1 MKRFENLFFIC
12 MILLLVISNHVF
24 AAPECPEGAT
34 CNTCC
39 PELYYIK
46 NGDTISFYDVNP
58 DNDDTPLWN
67 QEGCGTNLFKSDSTI
82 KKVYIEGANEERKM
96 KIAFQNLFQGY
107 TYINEIHLKNVI
119 AVANSSKALM
129 SYAFDGCNA
138 LETLVM
144 DNVDLSNVKDMM
156 DTFRNCSALETLDL
170 SNWNT
175 SSMTGTEYMFQGCTK
190 LKTLNLSGW
199 DTSNVTD
206 MSYMFDG
213 CSNLETVILGNSNWE
228 TSNVSDFSYMF
239 RGCSSLTET
248 TLADMNIK
256 NWNTSKV
263 TNTSYMFNG
272 CSSLVNVDL
281 SGWNT
286 PALET
291 MGYMFQNCTKLES
304 LNIRNWNTS
313 KISTNKAGMGDA
325 FTNCKALSTVTLGE
339 NSIKKNIFYRRSTD
353 HLPNYSGPWFY
364 LYPDPEIVSDDHLP
378 VGTTKK
384 TGDSLFGTS
393 YNPSTMAGTW
403 TTIPL
408 LTITLNNVDEGGISD
423 SSYSYDSTAKT
434 YTKYFTKDSPA
445 ITLPEPEKTG
455 NTFLGWT
462 GEGIT
467 VPQVTVTIPAGTTVS
482 KEYDANW
489 RVHAYTVEFNGNG
502 STSGS
507 MDTQD
512 FEYDEEKELT
522 ANSFARSYTITYDY
536 RGATGGNEKA
546 SDTLNAA
553 FNGWALTRDGDVE
566 YTDQQTVKNLTDE
579 YDITIDL
586 YANWGDFAAVTLPS
600 PTKPYST
607 FAGWYWDE
615 AGEPH
620 KAGEAG
626 ASYTPDADR
635 TLYAKWITDIN
646 APSIIISPSP
656 IPDQEYTGD
665 PIEPAVTIHDGETL
679 LKEGADYTITYS
691 KNTDAGENT
700 AVITIKGKGNYNG
713 ERTLNFTIK
722 PKPVKITSA
731 AAADRDYQEGD
742 TGVEISSVTFAD
754 AASADVPLVPGTD
767 FTVTGE
773 MEDDSAGTDKKVTVT
788 VTLTNPNYTLDP
800 NTAETTVT
808 INKIPYPGPALSLD
822 KYVYV
827 NLAQTGVETDL
838 TDTLS
843 GIAGAAVT
851 SAEETSD
858 PDSLVSN
865 VKTSGS
871 KVIFDTAS
879 VAEKDKTAVITAQV
893 SANNYT
899 DVTVTVNVIT
909 TDKDDA
915 GVSIAGGNQSVT
927 WGDTGVVL
935 TAEAAFPGTPGTG
948 VWNWISESTD
958 IAEIDSTTGELTIH
972 KVGATR
978 ITAQYESD
986 TTIGTMT
993 IIMTVK
999 SKTIDIPEAVSGLKW
1014 TGEPQTGVPEGEGY
1028 TLSGNVETAPGNY
1041 TAEASLIDPV
1051 NMVWED
1057 GTAEPK
1063 QISWS
1068 IEKADGP
1075 AAPALTG
1082 AAPTSEA
1089 DDDGI
1094 ISGCSPEMEYSLTP
1108 DFSQPIPCT
1117 GTEITGLPAGTY
1129 YVRYKE
1135 TATHKAGETA
1145 AVTVPPYDAPEQAAS
1160 PVFSPAGGSYTGQQ
1174 SVTITCET
1182 EGAVIHYTTD
1192 GTEPTADSPVY
1203 SGPIPVTESL
1213 TIKAVAVKDGLA
1225 DSPVV
1230 SAVYTILPVPKSYT
1244 VTVKNGTGSGSYT
1257 AGTVV
1262 SITAD
1267 AAPAGETFD
1276 RWTSDDGVEF
1286 ADESS
1291 ASTSFVMP
1299 AKDVTVTAA
1308 YKGEPMTLNVVFVN
1322 IDQSSSYGVPKEF
1335 PSLELTGLEISI
1347 DAGDYE
1353 SKTEKFTLKLTA
1365 GQSTVPL
1372 VLQFDR
1378 KVEHLAPGS
1387 HPVAISGLPEAVY
1400 GTLSGISLTEPPAG
1414 EVILWKYMLSARTEI
1429 NEKTDESGKKIVYIR
1444 IYLTW
1449 DNGSSMPDEPV
1460 VRALPEDEI
1469 GAYKLN
1475 EDGTK
1480 EYLLFHTYSI
1490 CMDWLGH
1497 DELCRGY
1504 ERCFHKE
1511 NSYVNPFVTP

>member
-1 MKRFENLFFIC
+1 MKRFVKFLSIC
-12 MILLLVISNHVF
+12 LLLLSVILGNPFTSEAGDSGDCGVGDIGYTITYTVEGEEGNRKITFSQKDSSVAAVWDSRCLTAIREKKANKVVF
-24 AAPECPEGAT
+24 KDQITFVNKISGQYQFNNNDSCAT
-34 CNTCC
+34 VKEMDLRN
-39 PELYYIK
+39 
-46 NGDTISFYDVNP
+46 
-58 DNDDTPLWN
+58 
-67 QEGCGTNLFKSDSTI
+67 
-82 KKVYIEGANEERKM
+82 M
-96 KIAFQNLFQGY
+96 KIGGNITSLHAMFAGCQNLEKLNLRGADTQKVTKMTSMFKNCKNL
-107 TYINEIHLKNVI
+107 TDLEIGDLDTENVTDFSGI
-119 AVANSSKALM
+119 FENCSSL
-129 SYAFDGCNA
+129 
-138 LETLVM
+138 TTI
-144 DNVDLSNVKDMM
+144 DLSNWDTSKAQLLNDMFTGCSSLKTLLWGEKW
-156 DTFRNCSALETLDL
+156 DTSDVTGWTGIFQNCSALESLDL
-170 SNWNT
+170 TGWN
-175 SSMTGTEYMFQGCTK
+175 SSKAVNMYAMFDGCSS
-190 LKTLNLSGW
+190 LKNINFGDQW
-199 DTSNVTD
+199 DTSNVTQGV
-206 MSYMFDG
+206 M
-213 CSNLETVILGNSNWE
+213 
-228 TSNVSDFSYMF
+228 YMF
-239 RGCSSLTET
+239 RNCENLISLDLSS
-248 TLADMNIK
+248 
-256 NWNTSKV
+256 WNTSQMKDTLSQEV
-263 TNTSYMFNG
+263 FN
-272 CSSLVNVDL
+272 
-281 SGWNT
+281 
-286 PALET
+286 
-291 MGYMFQNCTKLES
+291 
-304 LNIRNWNTS
+304 
-313 KISTNKAGMGDA
+313 
-325 FTNCKALSTVTLGE
+325 NCKSLTTLTLGE
-339 NSIKKNIFYRRSTD
+339 KTLEKKLFLTNF
-353 HLPNYSGPWFY
+353 PNYNEKWSYKEYGSAATADDRLDLGASRSGSGLFIKWENGY
-364 LYPDPEIVSDDHLP
+364 VPE
-378 VGTTKK
+378 K
-384 TGDSLFGTS
+384 
-393 YNPSTMAGTW
+393 MAGTW
-403 TTIPL
+403 TTN
-408 LTITLNNVDEGGISD
+408 TIILSNVDADGLESPFVYNNETKTWTGTY
-423 SSYSYDSTAKT
+423 SSESSLTLPIPTKKG
-434 YTKYFTKDSPA
+434 YTFTK
-445 ITLPEPEKTG
+445 
-455 NTFLGWT
+455 WT
-462 GEGIT
+462 DKIGSE
-467 VPQVTVTIPAGTTVS
+467 VSTIPAGS
-482 KEYDANW
+482 KGLKEYTANW
-489 RVHAYTVEFNGNG
+489 AANTYMVKFDGNG

-512 FEYDEEKELT
+512 FEYDEEKKLT
-522 ANSFARSYTITYDY
+522 ANSFTRSYTITYDY

-546 SDTLNAA
+546 SDTLSAA
-553 FNGWALTRDGDVE
+553 FNGWALTPDGDVE
-566 YTDQQTVKNLTDE
+566 YTDQQTVKNLMKEDKA
-579 YDITIDL
+579 TIDL
-586 YANWGDFAAVTLPS
+586 YANWGNLAAVTLPS
-600 PTKPYST
+600 PTKTAST
-607 FAGWYWDE
+607 FAGWYLNE
-615 AGEPH
+615 EQVGGAGDP
-620 KAGEAG
+620 
-626 ASYTPDADR
+626 YTPDANR

-679 LKEGADYTITYS
+679 LKEGADYTITYL

-700 AVITIKGKGNYNG
+700 AVITIKGNGNYNG

-731 AAADRDYQEGD
+731 AAADRDYKEGD

-788 VTLTNPNYTLDP
+788 VTLTLTNPNYTLDP

-893 SANNYT
+893 SADNYT

-993 IIMTVK
+993 IILTVK

-1041 TAEASLIDPV
+1041 TAEALLIDPV
-1051 NMVWED
+1051 NMVWKD

-1230 SAVYTILPVPKSYT
+1230 SMVYTILPVPKSYT

-1347 DAGDYE
+1347 DDGDYE

>member
-1 MKRFENLFFIC
+1 MKRFGNLFLIC
-12 MILLLVISNHVF
+12 LIMLLVICSHAF
-24 AAPECPEGAT
+24 AQTSGT
-34 CNTCC
+34 CGSGLIKWEIVDGNT
-39 PELYYIK
+39 IRFSA
-46 NGDTISFYDVNP
+46 NNYDK
-58 DNDDTPLWN
+58 PL
-67 QEGCGTNLFKSDSTI
+67 
-82 KKVYIEGANEERKM
+82 
-96 KIAFQNLFQGY
+96 
-107 TYINEIHLKNVI
+107 
-119 AVANSSKALM
+119 
-129 SYAFDGCNA
+129 
-138 LETLVM
+138 
-144 DNVDLSNVKDMM
+144 
-156 DTFRNCSALETLDL
+156 
-170 SNWNT
+170 WNT
-175 SSMTGTEYMFQGCTK
+175 SSCGDALIKNNPDIKIVWIDDEIRISFQRAFYGYSNVKEMHFSNFISNNAQMSEAFSGCTS
-190 LKTLNLSGW
+190 LETF
-199 DTSNVTD
+199 DAPDMDVSNVTD
-206 MSYMFDG
+206 MYNLFDGCSALKTADLSGWNISSLTRTVYMFDG
-213 CSNLETVILGNSNWE
+213 CSLLETVDLSGWNTSKVTDMSNMFKNCGKLSTVTVGNNWTTE
-228 TSNVSDFSYMF
+228 SVKDMQYMF
-239 RGCSSLTET
+239 IGCSSLTDD
-248 TLADMNIK
+248 TLAGMNIK
-256 NWNTSKV
+256 NWNTSNV
-263 TNTSYMFNG
+263 TTTSHMFDG

-286 PALET
+286 PALT
-291 MGYMFQNCTKLES
+291 TLGYMFQNCTKLES

-313 KISTNKAGMGDA
+313 NLSTQSSGKRNA
-325 FTNCKALSTVTLGE
+325 FTGCNALSTVTLGE
-339 NSIKKNIFYRRSTD
+339 NSIKNNIFYRTSTD
-353 HLPNYSGPWFY
+353 RLPQYSGPWYY
-364 LYPDPEIVSDDHLP
+364 LDPDPEIVSDDPLP
-378 VGTTKK
+378 VGTTK
-384 TGDSLFGTS
+384 TGASLFTGYT
-393 YNPSTMAGTW
+393 PSTMAGTW

-408 LTITLNNVDEGGISD
+408 LSITLNNVDEGGISD
-423 SSYSYDSTAKT
+423 SSYSYDSTEKT

-455 NTFLGWT
+455 YTFLGWT

-467 VPQVTVTIPAGTTVS
+467 EPQVTVTIPAGTEES
-482 KEYDANW
+482 KEYNANW

-512 FEYDEEKELT
+512 FEYDEEKKLT
-522 ANSFARSYTITYDY
+522 ANSFTRSYTITYDY

-546 SDTLNAA
+546 SDTLSAA
-553 FNGWALTRDGDVE
+553 FNGWALTSSGDVE

-615 AGEPH
+615 AGEHH
-620 KAGEAG
+620 KAGDAG

-679 LKEGADYTITYS
+679 LKEGSDYTITYS

-722 PKPVKITSA
+722 PKPVKITST

-879 VAEKDKTAVITAQV
+879 VAEKDKTAMITAQV
-893 SANNYT
+893 SADNYT

-948 VWNWISESTD
+948 VWNWISASTD

-993 IIMTVK
+993 IILTVK

-1063 QISWS
+1063 QISWN

-1082 AAPTSEA
+1082 TAPTSEA

-1108 DFSQPIPCT
+1108 DFSQPISCT

-1135 TATHKAGETA
+1135 TATHKAGETD

-1244 VTVKNGTGSGSYT
+1244 VTVENGTGSGSYT

-1378 KVEHLAPGS
+1378 KVEQLAPGS

-1511 NSYVNPFVTP
+1511 NPYINPFVTP